1 MEYVCLCLERRLF
14 EKIIWS
20 NNVIFFMMWYIWDK
34 MVIENSFITSHWI
47 YKKLNGPW
55 QGLWQHCKR
64 KPWNCNICL
73 QLFPLYGQNTWGLT
87 FNANVS
93 AKRSECKR
101 DISGSRLS
109 IYIKK
114 YLLKKTMLARSNSLI
129 SIIRIH

>member
-1 MEYVCLCLERRLF
+1 MIV
-14 EKIIWS
+14 
-20 NNVIFFMMWYIWDK
+20 
-34 MVIENSFITSHWI
+34 NSFGTSHWT
-47 YKKLNGPW
+47 YKKLKGPS
-55 QGLWQHCKR
+55 QSSMTTLYR

-87 FNANVS
+87 FNAKVS

-101 DISGSRLS
+101 DISGSRPS

-114 YLLKKTMLARSNSLI
+114 YLLKKTMLAWSNSLI